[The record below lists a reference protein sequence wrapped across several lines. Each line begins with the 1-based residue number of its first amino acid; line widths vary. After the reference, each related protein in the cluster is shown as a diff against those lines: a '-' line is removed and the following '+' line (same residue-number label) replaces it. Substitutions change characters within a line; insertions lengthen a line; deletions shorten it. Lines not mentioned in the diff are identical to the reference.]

1 MTVINGFPKPNTIM
15 TYNILIISF
24 LVPEQ
29 CVKKVIQTPVHI
41 FFFVFYVVVF
51 LDSSF
56 TLELGEAQEE
66 GSGCQKSLQCI
77 LEA

>member
-15 TYNILIISF
+15 TCNILIISF

-41 FFFVFYVVVF
+41 FFFLFCLFFHVVVF
-51 LDSSF
+51 LYSSF
-56 TLELGEAQEE
+56 TLELEEA
-66 GSGCQKSLQCI
+66 
-77 LEA
+77 